1 MNDPLPNLSLF
12 SRAGLGRRL
21 ATLGELPGLCLALA
35 LAAAVA
41 GIDYLTGYE
50 LRLAIL
56 YMLPI
61 ALATWTGGMY
71 SGVLV
76 SMVGTVCSIVSFQ
89 AKHIYSKEAFYYWET
104 AVLIVTFWLFV
115 RLICGLRDAL
125 ARADERFLRVLEG
138 LHAGVY
144 VVDES
149 TGSLLYAN
157 RRLAEVIAANP
168 FSIPVDAFES
178 RFNIVS
184 TSTIEPPEGRRNG
197 NRKQPLF
204 QSSEARDEESDRW
217 YLIQS
222 GPIHWENNAR
232 VTLKVITDIS
242 GQKQAQMLRRQHL
255 EMLHN
260 SARSAAL
267 AEFASTLAHE
277 INQPLMAISSY
288 HEACIMLLS
297 QKDCDLQP
305 VIEALQKSRTQA
317 LRASQI
323 IATTRGFL
331 QRREPSRTVCNMNE
345 VIAEAVQFIEL
356 ELQGTEATVDLQLS
370 TALPDA
376 VFDRT
381 LIVQVIVN
389 LIHNALDAMRSVT
402 LFPCNVTVKTSTE
415 GDNEIVVSV
424 IDRGDGISPDI
435 ANKLYTP
442 FFSTKPQGLGL
453 GLCICRSVIEAHA
466 GRLWHSAN
474 PGGGTSFHFTLP
486 IGQA

>member
-1 MNDPLPNLSLF
+1 MNDPLSNRNLPSQ
-12 SRAGLGRRL
+12 AGLGRRL
-21 ATLGELPGLCLALA
+21 AALGELPGLCLALA
-35 LAAAVA
+35 LAAVVA
-41 GIDYLTGYE
+41 GVDYLTGYE

-76 SMVGTVCSIVSFQ
+76 SMVGAVCSIVSFQ
-89 AKHIYSKEAFYYWET
+89 SKHIYSREVFYFWEAV
-104 AVLIVTFWLFV
+104 VLVATFWIFV

-144 VVDES
+144 VVDEGN
-149 TGSLLYAN
+149 GSLLYAN
-157 RRLAEVIAANP
+157 RRLAQMIAANP
-168 FSIPVDAFES
+168 FSLPVAAFES
-178 RFNIVS
+178 RFNILS
-184 TSTIEPPEGRRNG
+184 TSTIEPPEVRGG
-197 NRKQPLF
+197 SKKQPLF

-242 GQKQAQMLRRQHL
+242 GQKQAQMLRRQHQD
-255 EMLHN
+255 MLHN
-260 SARSAAL
+260 NARSAAL

-288 HEACIMLLS
+288 HEACMMLLS
-297 QKDCDLQP
+297 KQDCDLQP

-331 QRREPSRTVCNMNE
+331 QRREPSRAVCNMNE
-345 VIAEAVQFIEL
+345 VITEAVQFIEL

-370 TALPDA
+370 STLPEA

-389 LIHNALDAMRSVT
+389 LVHNALEAMRSVT
-402 LFPCNVTVKTSTE
+402 LFPCTVTVKTSSE
-415 GDNEIVVSV
+415 GDNEILVSV
-424 IDRGDGISPDI
+424 SDRGEGISAEI
-435 ANKLYTP
+435 TEMLYTP

-486 IGQA
+486 VGHA